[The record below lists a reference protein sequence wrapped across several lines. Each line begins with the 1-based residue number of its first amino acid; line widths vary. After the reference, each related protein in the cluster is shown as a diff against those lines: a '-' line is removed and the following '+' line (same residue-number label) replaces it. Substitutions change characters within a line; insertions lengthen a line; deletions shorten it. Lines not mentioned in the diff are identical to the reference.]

1 MTEQITLATLRQNKR
16 QGRAITMLT
25 CYDYTTAR
33 LLQEAQIDGLI
44 VGDSLAQVVLGH
56 QRTLSATMDIMITL
70 TAAVRRGAPNV
81 YLVGDMPFLSYQT
94 GTEKAILNAGRFL
107 IEAGCDAVKLEVD
120 YRYQDLVAAMAKAG
134 IPVMAHLGYRPQTA
148 QQNDKIVHSRTET
161 QAQQLVHDVFDMIE
175 AGACL
180 ILLECVTD
188 VVAKVIAE
196 HTEMPIISCG
206 SGPYCDGQV
215 LVLHDILGL
224 TAGGTKIPKFARV
237 FADLGEKIKDA
248 VREYIQQVQQKHYPD
263 EQHCYHMDQ
272 QEQQKVLA
280 EGWFDRIVKNKRQ
293 AQ

>member
-1 MTEQITLATLRQNKR
+1 MAEQTTLATLRQNKR

-33 LLQEAQIDGLI
+33 LLQEAQIDGII
-44 VGDSLAQVVLGH
+44 VGDSLAQVMLGH
-56 QRTLSATMDIMITL
+56 KRTLSATMDIMITL

-107 IEAGCDAVKLEVD
+107 SEAGCDAVKLEVD
-120 YRYQDLVAAMAKAG
+120 YRYCDLVAALAKAG

-148 QQNDKIVHSRTET
+148 QQSDKIVHSRSET

-175 AGACL
+175 AGACA

-196 HTEMPIISCG
+196 HTEMPVIGCG

-224 TAGGTKIPKFARV
+224 AAGGAKIPKFAQV
-237 FADLGEKIKDA
+237 FADIGEKIKDA
-248 VREYIQQVQQKHYPD
+248 ARDYIRQVQQKHYPD
-263 EQHCYHMDQ
+263 EQHSYHMDQ

-280 EGWFDRIVKNKRQ
+280 EGWFDRIIKK
-293 AQ
+293 